1 MGHIQVNDI
10 LRRRVPE
17 EPIDGRQ
24 DSVICNLKRYT
35 LKINQRPL
43 MKPRQELVDLQETLY
58 TSSNPTRRWLHCS
71 RRDWIVNALQRHA
84 STSTDNPATALE
96 VGPGSG
102 IYLPILCE
110 LFTEVSG
117 VDIEPVYLDHA
128 RPLLKKYAHL
138 SLKVDDIT
146 NSKLSPQSFDLILC
160 TEVIEHIPDSKRA
173 LSEMHKLLKPGGA
186 LILSTPQRYS
196 PLELAAK
203 VAFLPGVIQLVRLIY
218 GEAILDSGHIN
229 LMTETEV
236 TKQLHNAGFTI
247 ERRHKT
253 GLYLPLI
260 AEFARNKGLQL
271 EQSLEQKI
279 RGGKLDWLLWTQY
292 FVARA

>member
-1 MGHIQVNDI
+1 
-10 LRRRVPE
+10 
-17 EPIDGRQ
+17 
-24 DSVICNLKRYT
+24 
-35 LKINQRPL
+35 
-43 MKPRQELVDLQETLY
+43 MKPGQELVDLQETLY

-71 RRDWIVNALQRHA
+71 RRDWIVDALRRYA
-84 STSTDNPATALE
+84 STATESAATALE

-110 LFTEVSG
+110 LFADVSG
-117 VDIEPVYLDHA
+117 VDIETAYLDNA
-128 RPLLKKYAHL
+128 RPLLETYPHL

-146 NSKLSPQSFDLILC
+146 NSKLPPHSFDLILC
-160 TEVIEHIPDSKRA
+160 TEVIEHIPDSARA
-173 LSEMHKLLKPGGA
+173 LSEMHKRLKPGGV
-186 LILSTPQRYS
+186 LILSTPQKYS
-196 PLELAAK
+196 PLELTAK

-229 LMTETEV
+229 LMTEAEV
-236 TKQLHNAGFTI
+236 TKQLHQAGFSI
-247 ERRHKT
+247 EERHKT
-253 GLYLPLI
+253 GMYLPLV

-271 EQSLEQKI
+271 EQNLEQKL

>member
-1 MGHIQVNDI
+1 M
-10 LRRRVPE
+10 
-17 EPIDGRQ
+17 
-24 DSVICNLKRYT
+24 
-35 LKINQRPL
+35 
-43 MKPRQELVDLQETLY
+43 
-58 TSSNPTRRWLHCS
+58 
-71 RRDWIVNALQRHA
+71 
-84 STSTDNPATALE
+84 
-96 VGPGSG
+96 
-102 IYLPILCE
+102 
-110 LFTEVSG
+110 
-117 VDIEPVYLDHA
+117 DIETAYLDHS
-128 RPLLKKYAHL
+128 RPLLQKYAQL

-146 NSKLSPQSFDLILC
+146 NSKLPPQSFDLILC
-160 TEVIEHIPDSKRA
+160 TEVIEHIPDSQRA
-173 LSEMHKLLKPGGA
+173 LNEMRRLLKPGGV

-247 ERRHKT
+247 EERYKT

-271 EQSLEQKI
+271 EQNLEQRL
-279 RGGKLDWLLWTQY
+279 RGGSLDWLLWTQY
-292 FVARA
+292 FVSRA

>member
-1 MGHIQVNDI
+1 
-10 LRRRVPE
+10 
-17 EPIDGRQ
+17 
-24 DSVICNLKRYT
+24 
-35 LKINQRPL
+35 
-43 MKPRQELVDLQETLY
+43 MKSGQELVDLQETLY
-58 TSSNPTRRWLHCS
+58 ASSNPTRRWLHCS
-71 RRDWIVNALQRHA
+71 RRDWIIDALRRYAAA
-84 STSTDNPATALE
+84 SAGKPATALE

-102 IYLPILCE
+102 IYLPVLCG

-117 VDIEPVYLDHA
+117 VDIETAYLDHS
-128 RPLLKKYAHL
+128 RPLLQKYAQL

-146 NSKLSPQSFDLILC
+146 NSKLPPQSFDLILC
-160 TEVIEHIPDSKRA
+160 TEVIEHIPDSQRA
-173 LSEMHKLLKPGGA
+173 LNEMRRLLKPGGV

-247 ERRHKT
+247 EERYKT

-271 EQSLEQKI
+271 EQNLEQRL
-279 RGGKLDWLLWTQY
+279 RGGSLDWLLWTQY
-292 FVARA
+292 FVSRA